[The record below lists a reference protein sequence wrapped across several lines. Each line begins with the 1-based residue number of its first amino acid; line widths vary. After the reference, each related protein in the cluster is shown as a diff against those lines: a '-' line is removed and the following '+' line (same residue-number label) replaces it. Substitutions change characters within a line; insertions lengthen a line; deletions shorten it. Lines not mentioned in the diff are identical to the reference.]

1 MSTFFPICPSLLTSV
16 ELLACEHARVA
27 LVLHPRLL
35 RMIRLAL
42 VVRAK
47 VAGDLAAGELDPPP
61 AALAKDLLL
70 DFYKIKK
77 TMWGIEDCFC
87 QYF

>member
-1 MSTFFPICPSLLTSV
+1 MLTSV

-70 DFYKIKK
+70 IFLNKK
-77 TMWGIEDCFC
+77 TMWGIEGFFANTFNFEGNCIFMC
-87 QYF
+87 